1 VRVGLVVPVHGPA
14 PWLAE
19 ALDSALGQEP
29 APDRLVVVDDA
40 SSLPV
45 SAPAGAELVR
55 HERRAGPAAARESGR
70 AALGDC
76 DVLAL
81 LDADDAWEP
90 GFLAAHLAALR
101 RHPGA
106 ALCFGRPLIVDGEGR
121 PTGERWEAPPAG
133 PCEAGE
139 LARFLFRVNP
149 IASSAV
155 VVRTSAL
162 AEAGGF
168 ASERMPAEDYDLW
181 LRLLGLGATFVY
193 EPAAVARV
201 RRRPDSLSADVA
213 TLAEQKLLAQES
225 HRELVDERTY
235 RTARADLLRARS
247 QGLVRRR
254 EYAAARAAL
263 AEAAELEPP
272 PRRLRLTGALTRVPL
287 VRAGL
292 GRRSPY
298 R

>member
-1 VRVGLVVPVHGPA
+1 VVVPVRGPA

-29 APDRLVVVDDA
+29 GPDRLVVVDDA
-40 SSLPV
+40 SPRPLSVPV
-45 SAPAGAELVR
+45 GAELVR
-55 HERRAGPAAARESGR
+55 RERVGGPAAARDSGR
-70 AALGDC
+70 AALDDC

-90 GFLAAHLAALR
+90 GFLAAQLAALR
-101 RHPGA
+101 RHPAA
-106 ALCFGRPLIVDGEGR
+106 ALCFGRPVIVDGDGR
-121 PTGERWEAPPAG
+121 PTGERWAAPTAG
-133 PCEAGE
+133 ACEPGE
-139 LARFLFRVNP
+139 LARFMFRVNP

-155 VVRTSAL
+155 VVRASAL
-162 AEAGGF
+162 EEAGGF

-181 LRLLGLGATFVY
+181 LRLLGLGATFAH

-213 TLAEQKLLAQES
+213 ELAEQKLLAQES
-225 HRELVDERTY
+225 HRALVDERTY
-235 RTARADLLRARS
+235 RSARADLLRARA

-272 PRRLRLTGALTRVPL
+272 PRRLRVTGALTRVPL
-287 VRAGL
+287 VRSGL